1 MPSRVNAR
9 TFAKLYPADL
19 RQSKLVWKANA
30 GEVSNPMREYAPTKR
45 AVQTKICRNNDLFIK
60 IIMVVKVEIN
70 EVVNHSMLW
79 KVRDWEIGLLPSYRD
94 IEDKRVYRDC
104 LSGLL

>member
-1 MPSRVNAR
+1 
-9 TFAKLYPADL
+9 
-19 RQSKLVWKANA
+19 
-30 GEVSNPMREYAPTKR
+30 
-45 AVQTKICRNNDLFIK
+45 
-60 IIMVVKVEIN
+60 MVVKVEIN